1 MGAAQDK
8 KMANNLTEE
17 QINEF
22 KDAFTLFDKDNDGVV
37 TAKELSTVLKS
48 LGHSPTEQELG
59 EMIASVDTD
68 GNGQIDFSE
77 FLTMMARRMSE
88 VQGEDDDLRAA
99 FKVFD
104 KDGNGFISP
113 QELRQVMIKLSEEE
127 IDSMIREADSNGDGQ
142 VDFEEFARMMA
153 SK

>member
-1 MGAAQDK
+1 
-8 KMANNLTEE
+8 MANNLTEE

-68 GNGQIDFSE
+68 GAS
-77 FLTMMARRMSE
+77 L
-88 VQGEDDDLRAA
+88 
-99 FKVFD
+99 
-104 KDGNGFISP
+104 P
-113 QELRQVMIKLSEEE
+113 
-127 IDSMIREADSNGDGQ
+127 EA
-142 VDFEEFARMMA
+142 
-153 SK
+153 

>member
-1 MGAAQDK
+1 MKLGPNSLWAKDKK

-68 GNGQIDFSE
+68 GAPCSQLDFNFS
-77 FLTMMARRMSE
+77 F
-88 VQGEDDDLRAA
+88 
-99 FKVFD
+99 FD
-104 KDGNGFISP
+104 PCIRFCQAMDKSTSP
-113 QELRQVMIKLSEEE
+113 S
-127 IDSMIREADSNGDGQ
+127 SSP
-142 VDFEEFARMMA
+142 
-153 SK
+153 